1 MGTSIGT
8 SYPRLLIN
16 DTLQRRARSSFA
28 NFKPKLPGKGIQ
40 GQKHSVGHPAYGQW
54 KLDISCKF
62 FSRWSLFSP
71 KDFRQKVPFKRRVGI
86 FSSAVPEEEASSI
99 GLKADQELQV
109 PVEDMV
115 KDNIVSSKHEE
126 LHQRNFFDGKPGFV
140 AFGGGNHQHLKEGE
154 FSSTSSEEGN
164 RSLIWLLGPIALVAS
179 VVLPPFYLRKSFEA
193 VFGDSLPT
201 DFLILFFTEALFY
214 SGTAVFLLVADYM
227 QRPFFQF
234 LPDKHSF
241 VNRLHGYRVVSIATL
256 VLSVLLPLVC
266 LGLVWPWT
274 GPAASAAI
282 APYLGGLIVQFAFEQ
297 YVQHKKSPVWPLV
310 PVVFQVYRL
319 HQLNR
324 SAQLVASLMLSIR
337 GAETTPQTMAI
348 NGALQTMLNFLQLLG
363 IICLWSMATFIIR
376 LFPSQPEAML
386 H

>member
-1 MGTSIGT
+1 MGTSVGT
-8 SYPRLLIN
+8 SYPRLLTIG
-16 DTLQRRARSSFA
+16 TLQQKAKPSFA
-28 NFKPKLPGKGIQ
+28 IFKPKLSGKCIE
-40 GQKHSVGHPAYGQW
+40 GQKHSVGHLASGQC
-54 KLDISCKF
+54 KLNISCIF
-62 FSRWSLFSP
+62 FSQWSLFGP
-71 KDFRQKVPFKRRVGI
+71 KYFRHKAPFKRRVGI
-86 FSSAVPEEEASSI
+86 FSSAAPEEQASSS
-99 GLKADQELQV
+99 GLKEDQELQV
-109 PVEDMV
+109 PVEDTI
-115 KDNIVSSKHEE
+115 KDIIVSSVHEV
-126 LHQRNFFDGKPGFV
+126 LHQRKNVDGKPGFV
-140 AFGGGNHQHLKEGE
+140 VFSGGNHQHLKEGE
-154 FSSTSSEEGN
+154 LSLTSTEEGN

-179 VVLPPFYLRKSFEA
+179 VVLPPFYLRKFFEA
-193 VFGDSLPT
+193 IFGDSLPT

-227 QRPFFQF
+227 QRPFFQL
-234 LPDKHSF
+234 LPDKRSF
-241 VNRLHGYRVVSIATL
+241 INRLHGYRVVSIATL

-337 GAETTPQTMAI
+337 GAETTPQTLAI

-363 IICLWSMATFIIR
+363 MICLWSMATFIIK
-376 LFPSQPEAML
+376 LFPSQPEAMI

>member
-1 MGTSIGT
+1 MGTSVGT

-16 DTLQRRARSSFA
+16 GTVQHRARSSFA
-28 NFKPKLPGKGIQ
+28 DYKPKLPGKFVEGL
-40 GQKHSVGHPAYGQW
+40 KHSVGNLASAQC

-62 FSRWSLFSP
+62 FSRWLPFSQ

-86 FSSAVPEEEASSI
+86 FSSAAPEEQASST

-109 PVEDMV
+109 PVGDTD
-115 KDNIVSSKHEE
+115 KDTIVSSKHEV

-140 AFGGGNHQHLKEGE
+140 AFNGGNYQHLKEGE
-154 FSSTSSEEGN
+154 LSLTSSEEGN

-214 SGTAVFLLVADYM
+214 SGTAVFLLVTDYV

-234 LPDKHSF
+234 LPDKRSF
-241 VNRLHGYRVVSIATL
+241 ISRLHGYRVVSIATL

-266 LGLVWPWT
+266 MGLVWPWT

-337 GAETTPQTMAI
+337 GAETTAQTLAI
-348 NGALQTMLNFLQLLG
+348 NGALQTMLNFLQVLG
-363 IICLWSMATFIIR
+363 IICLWSMATFITR
-376 LFPSQPEAML
+376 LFPSQPEETL

>member
-1 MGTSIGT
+1 MGTSVGT

-16 DTLQRRARSSFA
+16 GTVQHRARTSFA
-28 NFKPKLPGKGIQ
+28 DYKPKLPGKCIEGL
-40 GQKHSVGHPAYGQW
+40 KHSVGQLASAQC

-62 FSRWSLFSP
+62 FSRWSPFSP

-86 FSSAVPEEEASSI
+86 FSSAAPEEQASST

-109 PVEDMV
+109 PVEGTV
-115 KDNIVSSKHEE
+115 KDTIVSSQHEV
-126 LHQRNFFDGKPGFV
+126 LHQRKNVDGKPGFV
-140 AFGGGNHQHLKEGE
+140 AFSGGYHQHLKEGE
-154 FSSTSSEEGN
+154 FSLTSSEEGN

-214 SGTAVFLLVADYM
+214 SGTAVFLLVTDYV

-234 LPDKHSF
+234 LPDKRSF
-241 VNRLHGYRVVSIATL
+241 INRLHGYRVVSIATL

-266 LGLVWPWT
+266 MGLVWPWT

-337 GAETTPQTMAI
+337 GAETTPQTLAI
-348 NGALQTMLNFLQLLG
+348 NGALQTMLNFLQVLG
-363 IICLWSMATFIIR
+363 IICLWSMATFITR
-376 LFPSQPEAML
+376 LFPSQPEAVL
-386 H
+386 R